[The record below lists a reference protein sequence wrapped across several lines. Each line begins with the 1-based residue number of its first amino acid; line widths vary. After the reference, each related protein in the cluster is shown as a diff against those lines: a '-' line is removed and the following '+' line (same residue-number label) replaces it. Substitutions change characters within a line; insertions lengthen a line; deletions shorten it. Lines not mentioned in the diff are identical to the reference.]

1 MLCYLLPVINLQ
13 TQGGSVALV
22 IASIW
27 TGLVHLALGVLGTFV
42 LKRFPTSFSIGF
54 LLGVLVVLANQ
65 NLIML
70 GAFSRYS
77 IGSSRTNH
85 AFAIMGLTLTCVLT
99 FMALLLVN
107 FKSQVVVAPMDVNL
121 NVNVNVEAPE
131 PKDYEM
137 SSGGGPMVKSPQSQ
151 HSATSS

>member
-1 MLCYLLPVINLQ
+1 MLLRYCYFYYILVINLQ
-13 TQGGSVALV
+13 TNGGSIALV

-65 NLIML
+65 NLIMF

-77 IGSSRTNH
+77 IGSTRSSR
-85 AFAIMGLTLTCVLT
+85 AFASLGFTLTCVLSL
-99 FMALLLVN
+99 MALLLVN
-107 FKSQVVVAPMDVNL
+107 FKSQVVVAPIDV
-121 NVNVNVEAPE
+121 NVNVNVATAPAA
-131 PKDYEM
+131 KDYEIPVM
-137 SSGGGPMVKSPQSQ
+137 S
-151 HSATSS
+151 TSSSKSKQTEV